1 MLFPLFSSMSK
12 APLIGICRHRLTT
25 DGTGVTTLVAFHGCP
40 LHCQYCLNPQCL
52 VAEGVWRTMTVSEI
66 LSALLCDDLYFRAT
80 GGGVCF
86 GGGEPLL
93 RSDVICE
100 LCQLMPAEWAVTIET
115 SLNVPLQRVEA
126 VAPFVSQWII
136 DIKDMNPDIYQ
147 SYTGIGN
154 DRVLQNLQ
162 WLAAHVSPEA
172 VLIRLPLIPHYNTPA
187 DVSLSR
193 QKLEASGFT
202 HFDELEY
209 QQPE

>member
-1 MLFPLFSSMSK
+1 MPHE

-25 DGTGVTTLVAFHGCP
+25 DGAGVTTLVAFHGCP
-40 LHCQYCLNPQCL
+40 LHCKYCLNSQCL
-52 VAEGVWRTMTVSEI
+52 SPDGVWRVMTAADI
-66 LSALLCDDLYFRAT
+66 MAKLQKDDLYFRAT

-93 RSDVICE
+93 RSDMLVE
-100 LCQLMPAEWAVTIET
+100 LSRQMPHEWAVTIET

-136 DIKDMNPDIYQ
+136 DFKDMNPDIYQ

>member
-1 MLFPLFSSMSK
+1 MPHE
-12 APLIGICRHRLTT
+12 APLIGICRHRLTV
-25 DGTGVTTLVAFHGCP
+25 DGAGVTTLVAFHGCP
-40 LHCQYCLNPQCL
+40 LHCKYCLNSQCL
-52 VAEGVWRTMTVSEI
+52 SPDGVWRVMTAADI
-66 LSALLCDDLYFRAT
+66 MAKLQKDDLYFRAT

-93 RSDVICE
+93 RSDMLVE
-100 LCQLMPAEWAVTIET
+100 LSRQMPHEWAVTIET

-154 DRVLQNLQ
+154 LRVLQNLE

>member
-1 MLFPLFSSMSK
+1 MPHE

-25 DGTGVTTLVAFHGCP
+25 DGAGVTTLVAFHGCP
-40 LHCQYCLNPQCL
+40 LHCKYCLNSQCL
-52 VAEGVWRTMTVSEI
+52 SPDGVWRVMTAADI
-66 LSALLCDDLYFRAT
+66 MAKLQKDDLYFRAT

-93 RSDVICE
+93 RSDMLVE
-100 LCQLMPAEWAVTIET
+100 LSRQMPHEWAVTIET